1 MELNTLPAAD
11 PPRHAASVVMLRD
24 GADGLEVFL
33 LRRHGSSDV
42 LGGAYVFPGGKLDKA
57 DAELDPKL
65 YLDQPVSVL
74 HASLHD
80 AELDV
85 ATGAGLYVAAVRE
98 AFEES
103 GVLFAD
109 RAADT
114 GPADIERLLAD
125 PGIIRSRAKIAAAIG
140 NARAYLAMQQAGEDF
155 SRFCWDFVGG
165 TPLVWEGAVPPN
177 SPLSAQV
184 SRALKQRGFTFVGP
198 TIVFA
203 WMEATG
209 LIDSHAAHC
218 FRRG

>member
-1 MELNTLPAAD
+1 MSEGFRRCAWGDADEL
-11 PPRHAASVVMLRD
+11 LRD
-24 GADGLEVFL
+24 YHDREWGVPEHDG
-33 LRRHGSSDV
+33 RRLWEKLV
-42 LGGAYVFPGGKLDKA
+42 LDGF
-57 DAELDPKL
+57 
-65 YLDQPVSVL
+65 Q
-74 HASLHD
+74 
-80 AELDV
+80 
-85 ATGAGLYVAAVRE
+85 AGLSWRAILARRDGFRRAFEGFVPEVVAAY
-98 AFEES
+98 
-103 GVLFAD
+103 
-109 RAADT
+109 